1 VKVDFPHYEGVPALE
16 VPDDNL
22 VGVFALS
29 QRPPA
34 ERSVSDALDHPLGTP
49 RLRDLAARKNSVL
62 VIVDDVS
69 RPTPAWKIVP
79 FVLEE
84 LAAAGVADSAI
95 EFIMAL
101 GTHRPMTED
110 EMRAKLGAEVHA
122 RYPCHNHA
130 WDDPGQLVH
139 VGNTPQGVEV
149 WVNRKVA
156 EAELVIGI
164 GRIMP
169 IDIAGFTG
177 GGKIIVPGLCGEVT
191 VNEMHWT
198 RVDLDDAEVL
208 GRRDNEVRASIDEL
222 ARAAG
227 LDFIL
232 NVVMDASGNV
242 FDCVA
247 GDLEVAHREGC
258 RRAREYHEVKLPRE
272 ADIVIV
278 DGYPFDIEF
287 WQVNKALDAAGTAL
301 REGGVVICVSP
312 CFEGLSRTHEA
323 DLLEFGYRPVA
334 EIKELVRC
342 GRIHHKVVGVHM
354 IQVAKVAVEKA
365 TVFLVGSC
373 IPHEKIERVG
383 MRHAPTPQ
391 EAFDEAL
398 GIVGEGAAVTVLRGA
413 AEMLV
418 TVDS

>member
-1 VKVDFPHYEGVPALE
+1 VKLDFPHYEGVPALE
-16 VPDDNL
+16 VPDGNL
-22 VGVFALS
+22 IGVFDLPRREAG
-29 QRPPA
+29 
-34 ERSVSDALDHPLGTP
+34 ERTIREALDRPIGTP
-49 RLRDLAARKNSVL
+49 RLRDLAAGKESVL

-79 FVLEE
+79 EVLDE
-84 LAAAGVADSAI
+84 LAAAGVPDSAVQ
-95 EFIMAL
+95 FIMAL
-101 GTHRPMTED
+101 GTHRPMSED
-110 EMRAKLGAEVHA
+110 EMRSKLGAEVHA
-122 RYPCHNHA
+122 RFRCHNHA
-130 WDDPGQLVH
+130 WDDPAALVH
-139 VGNTPQGVEV
+139 VGKTSQGVEV

-156 EAELVIGI
+156 EAELVVGI

-208 GRRDNEVRASIDEL
+208 GLRDNPVRGSIDEL
-222 ARAAG
+222 ARKAG
-227 LDFIL
+227 LDFIV
-232 NVVMDASGNV
+232 NVVMDAAGNV
-242 FDCVA
+242 FDCVS
-247 GDLEVAHREGC
+247 GDLEAAHREGC
-258 RRAREYHEVKLPRE
+258 RRARAYHEVRLPRE

-287 WQVNKALDAAGTAL
+287 WQVNKALDAAGSAV

-334 EIKELVRC
+334 EIKDLVSR
-342 GRIHHKVVGVHM
+342 GEVRHKVVGVHM
-354 IQVAKVAVEKA
+354 IQVAKVAVERA
-365 TVFLVGSC
+365 TVFLVSSC
-373 IPHEKIERVG
+373 IPREKIERMG
-383 MRHAPTPQ
+383 LRC
-391 EAFDEAL
+391 
-398 GIVGEGAAVTVLRGA
+398 GEDGEVTVLRGA

-418 TVDS
+418 TVVSH

>member
-1 VKVDFPHYEGVPALE
+1 MKVDFPHYDGVPALD
-16 VPDDNL
+16 VPDANL
-22 VGVFALS
+22 IGVFELPSRRA
-29 QRPPA
+29 A
-34 ERSVSDALDHPLGTP
+34 EDSVRDALRSPIGTP
-49 RLRDLAARKNSVL
+49 RLRDLAAGKGSVL

-69 RPTPAWKIVP
+69 RPTPAWRIVP
-79 FVLEE
+79 HVLDE
-84 LAAAGVADSAI
+84 LAAAGVPDSRV

-110 EMRAKLGAEVHA
+110 EMRAKVGSGVYE
-122 RYPCHNHA
+122 RFPCHNHA

-139 VGNTPQGVEV
+139 VGDTSQGVEV

-156 EAELVIGI
+156 DADLVVGI

-198 RVDLDDAEVL
+198 RVDLDDREIL
-208 GRRDNEVRASIDEL
+208 GLRDNAVRSSIDSL
-222 ARAAG
+222 ARKAG
-227 LDFIL
+227 LDFIV

-247 GDLEVAHREGC
+247 GDLELAHREGC
-258 RRAREYHEVKLPRE
+258 SRARAYHEVKLPRA

-287 WQVNKALDAAGTAL
+287 WQVNKALDAAGAAV

-334 EIKELVRC
+334 EIKELVRR
-342 GRIHHKVVGVHM
+342 GDVRHKVVGVHM

-365 TVFLVGSC
+365 TAFLVSKC
-373 IPHEKIERVG
+373 IPREKIERVG
-383 MRHAPTPQ
+383 LRYAATPLEALD
-391 EAFDEAL
+391 EAF
-398 GIVGEGAAVTVLRGA
+398 GIVGAEGSVAVLRGA

-418 TVDS
+418 TMEK